1 MTLEQAGDMLHETVA
16 HRVSHIVVDRLESI
30 HVDEEQRKRD
40 VVPDVPLHLAVD
52 DLVKKAAIMTPGQ
65 RVGHRHKTRVVTS
78 GRP

>member
-1 MTLEQAGDMLHETVA
+1 
-16 HRVSHIVVDRLESI
+16 
-30 HVDEEQRKRD
+30 
-40 VVPDVPLHLAVD
+40 VPLHLAVD